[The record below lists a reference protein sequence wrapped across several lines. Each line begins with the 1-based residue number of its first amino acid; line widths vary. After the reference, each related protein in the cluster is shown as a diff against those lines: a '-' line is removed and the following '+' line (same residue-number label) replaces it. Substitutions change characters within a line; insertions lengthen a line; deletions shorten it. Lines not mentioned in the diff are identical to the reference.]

1 MTLNPT
7 TENNAQPFIGR
18 QRVILEKRTPD
29 GILDL
34 SSPQPPLKI
43 HDTDGRGRVTPR
55 DFTFD
60 DVYQMMFDDLPNA
73 PGSWEALRAWLDSKS
88 WVVRVKTW

>member
-7 TENNAQPFIGR
+7 VADGAQPFTGY
-18 QRVILEKRTPD
+18 QKVILEKRTPE

-34 SSPQPPLKI
+34 SDPQPPLKI
-43 HDTDGRGRVTPR
+43 HDTDGRGRGTPR
-55 DFTFD
+55 AVTFN
-60 DVYQMMFDDLPNA
+60 DVYRMFFYDCPDA

-88 WVVRVKTW
+88 WVVRVMTW